1 MYLGHSM
8 SNYAQFFQPIGQGQ
22 EVLAGTDPAFL
33 ADLQAKQQRMALNNA
48 MVARI
53 GDSIRNTP
61 IASRNVRIGQGILQG
76 IYMAMA
82 RRDMNEIAD
91 AKKKD
96 AEARNA
102 AARYQGDYLTTELDK
117 QMNPI
122 FREGSAEDI
131 ANANR
136 GYSLI
141 EQYQRQGLENNPYA
155 QQFIN
160 KQLADKIQRAMAEN
174 EAAKQRQDS
183 REETDYLFSKRAELE
198 NQKQSGREALIDM
211 RTANQI
217 QAMENKRLAG
227 ANALFGVVPKGKPVG
242 MPQYQKMFSPTMKL
256 FQDNE
261 KNLENVQRT
270 RQLLNDFLTRYPNLK
285 DQSQIEAK
293 WQDMVNNVKSIVS
306 KNPAVMDYIRT
317 RNETSKQLAQSTLEE
332 LARQSGVQTN
342 EDAARIVQA
351 AYGAYGMGFGE
362 IQNSLDRQVELA
374 QRALQGSRDTITNQI
389 AMLNPYQYDDYYTAM
404 QNVYGANPEFRQML
418 DNRIAEIKEEVAR
431 GQMTP
436 QQGQEAVQKVI
447 GQLGS
452 YIAGGANIINIAD
465 IPD

>member
-91 AKKKD
+91 AKRKD

-102 AARYQGDYLTTELDK
+102 AERYQGDYLTTELDK

-136 GYSLI
+136 GYGLI
-141 EQYQRQGLENNPYA
+141 EQYQRQGLENNPYV
-155 QQFIN
+155 QQFLN
-160 KQLADKIQRAMAEN
+160 KQLADKIQRAMADS

-183 REETDYLFSKRAELE
+183 REDTDYLFSKRAELE
-198 NQKQSGREALIDM
+198 RQKQGGREALIDM
-211 RTANQI
+211 KTANQI

-242 MPQYQKMFSPTMKL
+242 MPQYQKMFSPTMKQ

-270 RQLLNDFLTRYPNLK
+270 KQILDDFLTRYPNLK
-285 DQSQIEAK
+285 EQSQIEAK
-293 WQDMVNNVKSIVS
+293 WQDMMNNIKSIVS
-306 KNPAVMDYIRT
+306 RNPAVMDYIRT

-342 EDAARIVQA
+342 EDAVRIVQA
-351 AYGAYGMGFGE
+351 AYGAYGAGFGE

-374 QRALQGSRDTITNQI
+374 KKALQGSKDTITNQI

-404 QNVYGANPEFRQML
+404 QNVYGAEPEFRQML

-436 QQGQEAVQKVI
+436 QQGQEAVQQVI

>member
-91 AKKKD
+91 AKRKD

-102 AARYQGDYLTTELDK
+102 AERYQGDYLTTELDK

-136 GYSLI
+136 GYGLI
-141 EQYQRQGLENNPYA
+141 EQYQRQGLENNPYV
-155 QQFIN
+155 QQFLN
-160 KQLADKIQRAMAEN
+160 KQLADKIQRAMADS

-183 REETDYLFSKRAELE
+183 REDTDYLFSKRAELE
-198 NQKQSGREALIDM
+198 RQKQGGREALIDM
-211 RTANQI
+211 KTANQI

-242 MPQYQKMFSPTMKL
+242 MPQYQKMFSPTMKQ

-270 RQLLNDFLTRYPNLK
+270 KQILDDFLMRYPNLK
-285 DQSQIEAK
+285 EQSQIEAK
-293 WQDMVNNVKSIVS
+293 WQDMMNNIKSIVS
-306 KNPAVMDYIRT
+306 RNPAVMDYIRT

-342 EDAARIVQA
+342 EDAVRIVQA
-351 AYGAYGMGFGE
+351 AYGAYGAGFGE

-374 QRALQGSRDTITNQI
+374 KKALQGSRDTITNQI
-389 AMLNPYQYDDYYTAM
+389 ATLNPYQYDDYYTAM
-404 QNVYGANPEFRQML
+404 QNVYGAEPEFRQML

-436 QQGQEAVQKVI
+436 QQGQAEMQQII

>member
-22 EVLAGTDPAFL
+22 EVLSGTDPAFL

-61 IASRNVRIGQGILQG
+61 IASRNVRLGQGILQG

-91 AKKKD
+91 AKRKD

-102 AARYQGDYLTTELDK
+102 AERYKGDYLTTELDK

-136 GYSLI
+136 GYGLI
-141 EQYQRQGLENNPYA
+141 EQYQRQGLENNPYV
-155 QQFIN
+155 QQFLN
-160 KQLADKIQRAMAEN
+160 GQLANKIQRAMAES

-183 REETDYLFSKRAELE
+183 REDTDYLFSKRAELE
-198 NQKQSGREALIDM
+198 NLKQGGREALVDM
-211 RTANQI
+211 KAANQI

-242 MPQYQKMFSPTMKL
+242 MPQYQKMFSPTMKQ

-270 RQLLNDFLTRYPNLK
+270 KQILDDFLTRYPNLK
-285 DQSQIEAK
+285 EQSQIEAK
-293 WQDMVNNVKSIVS
+293 WQDMMNNIKSIVS
-306 KNPAVMDYIRT
+306 RNPAVMDYIRT

-342 EDAARIVQA
+342 EDAVRIVQA
-351 AYGAYGMGFGE
+351 AYGAYGAGFGE

-374 QRALQGSRDTITNQI
+374 KRALQGSRDTITNQI
-389 AMLNPYQYDDYYTAM
+389 ATLNPYQYDDYYTAM
-404 QNVYGANPEFRQML
+404 QNVYGAEPEFRQMI

-436 QQGQEAVQKVI
+436 QQGQAEIQQVI

>member
-1 MYLGHSM
+1 M
-8 SNYAQFFQPIGQGQ
+8 NFFNTPGQGQ

-33 ADLQAKQQRMALNNA
+33 ADLQAKQQRMAFNNA
-48 MVARI
+48 MIAKM
-53 GDSIRNTP
+53 GESIKNTP
-61 IASRNVRIGQGILQG
+61 IASRSTRIGQGLLQG

-82 RRDMNEIAD
+82 MKNMNEIAD

-102 AARYQGDYLTTELDK
+102 ATKYQGDYLTTELDK

-136 GYSLI
+136 GYGLI
-141 EQYQRQGLENNPYA
+141 EQYQRQGLENNPYV

-160 KQLADKIQRAMAEN
+160 GQLANKIQRAMAES

-183 REETDYLFSKRAELE
+183 REDTDYLFNKRAELE
-198 NQKQSGREALIDM
+198 NLKQGGREALVDM
-211 RTANQI
+211 KAANQI

-242 MPQYQKMFSPTMKL
+242 MPQYQKMFSPTMKQY
-256 FQDNE
+256 QDNE

-270 RQLLNDFLTRYPNLK
+270 KQILDDFLTRYPNLK
-285 DQSQIEAK
+285 EQSQIEAK
-293 WQDMVNNVKSIVS
+293 WQDMMNNIKSIVS
-306 KNPAVMDYIRT
+306 RNPAVMDYIRT

-342 EDAARIVQA
+342 EDAVRIVQA
-351 AYGAYGMGFGE
+351 AYGAYGAGFGE

-374 QRALQGSRDTITNQI
+374 KRALQGSKDTITNQI

-404 QNVYGANPEFRQML
+404 QNVYGAEPEFRQML
-418 DNRIAEIKEEVAR
+418 DNRIAEIKEEVAA

-436 QQGQEAVQKVI
+436 QQGQEAVQQVI

-452 YIAGGANIINIAD
+452 YIAGGKNIINIAD

>member
-1 MYLGHSM
+1 M
-8 SNYAQFFQPIGQGQ
+8 NFFNTPGQGQ

-33 ADLQAKQQRMALNNA
+33 ADLQAKQQRMAFNNA
-48 MVARI
+48 MIAKM
-53 GDSIRNTP
+53 GESIKNTP
-61 IASRNVRIGQGILQG
+61 IASRSTRIGQGLLQG

-82 RRDMNEIAD
+82 MKNMNEIAD
-91 AKKKD
+91 AKRKD

-102 AARYQGDYLTTELDK
+102 ATKYQGDYLTTELDK

-136 GYSLI
+136 GYGLI

-160 KQLADKIQRAMAEN
+160 GQLANKIQRAMAESD
-174 EAAKQRQDS
+174 AAKQRQDS
-183 REETDYLFSKRAELE
+183 REDTDYIFNKRAELE
-198 NQKQSGREALIDM
+198 NLKQGGREALVDM
-211 RTANQI
+211 KAANQI

-242 MPQYQKMFSPTMKL
+242 MPQYQKMFSPTMKQY
-256 FQDNE
+256 QDNE

-270 RQLLNDFLTRYPNLK
+270 KQILDDFLTRYPNLK
-285 DQSQIEAK
+285 DHSQIEAK
-293 WQDMVNNVKSIVS
+293 WQDMVNNVKAAVS

-317 RNETSKQLAQSTLEE
+317 KNETSKQLAQSTLEE

-342 EDAARIVQA
+342 EDAVRIVQA
-351 AYGAYGMGFGE
+351 VYGAYGAGFGE
-362 IQNSLDRQVELA
+362 IQNSLDRQAELA
-374 QRALQGSRDTITNQI
+374 ERALQGSKAAISNQI
-389 AMLNPYQYDDYYTAM
+389 SMLNPYQYDDYYTAM
-404 QNVYGANPEFRQML
+404 QNVYGAEPEFRQML
-418 DNRIAEIKEEVAR
+418 DARIAEIKEEVAA

-436 QQGQEAVQKVI
+436 QQGQAAIQQAA
-447 GQLGS
+447 GQLGN
-452 YIAGGANIINIAD
+452 YVAGGGNIINIAD

>member
-1 MYLGHSM
+1 M

-61 IASRNVRIGQGILQG
+61 IASRSTRIGQGLLQG

-82 RRDMNEIAD
+82 MKNMNEIAD
-91 AKKKD
+91 AKRKD

-102 AARYQGDYLTTELDK
+102 AAKYQGDYLTTELDK

-136 GYSLI
+136 GYGLI
-141 EQYQRQGLENNPYA
+141 EQYQRQGLENNPYV

-160 KQLADKIQRAMAEN
+160 KQLADKIQRAMADS
-174 EAAKQRQDS
+174 EALKQRQDS
-183 REETDYLFSKRAELE
+183 REDTDYLFSKRAELE
-198 NQKQSGREALIDM
+198 NLKQGGREALIDM
-211 RTANQI
+211 KAANQM

-242 MPQYQKMFSPTMKL
+242 MPQYQKMFSPTMKQ

-261 KNLENVQRT
+261 KNLENVKRT
-270 RQLLNDFLTRYPNLK
+270 KQILDDFLTRYPNLK
-285 DQSQIEAK
+285 EQSQIEAK
-293 WQDMVNNVKSIVS
+293 WQDWMNNIKSIVS
-306 KNPAVMDYIRT
+306 RNPAVMDYIRT

-342 EDAARIVQA
+342 EDAVRIVQA
-351 AYGAYGMGFGE
+351 AYGAYGAGFGE

-374 QRALQGSRDTITNQI
+374 ERALQGSRDTITNQI
-389 AMLNPYQYDDYYTAM
+389 ATLNPYQYDDYYTAM
-404 QNVYGANPEFRQML
+404 QNVYGAEPEFRQMI

-431 GQMTP
+431 GQITP
-436 QQGQEAVQKVI
+436 QQGQAEMQQVI

>member
-22 EVLAGTDPAFL
+22 EVLSGTDPAFL

-61 IASRNVRIGQGILQG
+61 IASRNVRLGQGILQG

-102 AARYQGDYLTTELDK
+102 AERYKGDYLTTELDK

-122 FREGSAEDI
+122 FREGTAEDI

-136 GYSLI
+136 GYGLI
-141 EQYQRQGLENNPYA
+141 EQYQRQGLENNPYV

-160 KQLADKIQRAMAEN
+160 GQLANKIQRAMTES

-183 REETDYLFSKRAELE
+183 REDTDYLFSKRAELE
-198 NQKQSGREALIDM
+198 NLKQGGREALIDM
-211 RTANQI
+211 KAANQI

-242 MPQYQKMFSPTMKL
+242 MPQYQKMFSPTMKQY
-256 FQDNE
+256 QDNE

-270 RQLLNDFLTRYPNLK
+270 KQILDDFLTRYPNLK
-285 DQSQIEAK
+285 EQSQIEAK
-293 WQDMVNNVKSIVS
+293 WQDMMNNIKSIVS
-306 KNPAVMDYIRT
+306 RNPAVMDYIRT

-342 EDAARIVQA
+342 EDAVRIVQA
-351 AYGAYGMGFGE
+351 AYGAYGAGFGE

-374 QRALQGSRDTITNQI
+374 KRALQGSRDTITNQI
-389 AMLNPYQYDDYYTAM
+389 ATLNPYQYDDYYTAM
-404 QNVYGANPEFRQML
+404 QNVYGAEPEFRQMI

-436 QQGQEAVQKVI
+436 QQGQAEMQQVI

>member
-1 MYLGHSM
+1 M
-8 SNYAQFFQPIGQGQ
+8 NFFNTPGQGQ

-33 ADLQAKQQRMALNNA
+33 ADLQAKQQRMAFNNA
-48 MVARI
+48 MIAKM
-53 GDSIRNTP
+53 GESIKNTP
-61 IASRNVRIGQGILQG
+61 IASRSTRIGQGLLQG

-82 RRDMNEIAD
+82 MKNMNEIAD
-91 AKKKD
+91 AKRKD

-102 AARYQGDYLTTELDK
+102 ATKYQGDYLTTELDK

-136 GYSLI
+136 GYGLI

-160 KQLADKIQRAMAEN
+160 GQLANKIQRAMAESD
-174 EAAKQRQDS
+174 AAKQRQDS
-183 REETDYLFSKRAELE
+183 REDTDYIFNKRAELE
-198 NQKQSGREALIDM
+198 NLKQGGREALVDM
-211 RTANQI
+211 KAANQI

-242 MPQYQKMFSPTMKL
+242 MPQYQKMFSPTMKQY
-256 FQDNE
+256 QDNE

-270 RQLLNDFLTRYPNLK
+270 KQILDDFLTRYPNLK
-285 DQSQIEAK
+285 EQSQIEAK
-293 WQDMVNNVKSIVS
+293 WQDMMNNIKSIVS
-306 KNPAVMDYIRT
+306 RNPAVMDYIRT

-342 EDAARIVQA
+342 EDAVRIVQA
-351 AYGAYGMGFGE
+351 VYGAYGAGFGE

-374 QRALQGSRDTITNQI
+374 KRALQGSKDTITNQI

-404 QNVYGANPEFRQML
+404 QNVYGAEPEFRQML
-418 DNRIAEIKEEVAR
+418 DNRIAEIKEEVAA

-436 QQGQEAVQKVI
+436 QQGQEAVQQVI

-452 YIAGGANIINIAD
+452 YIAGGKNIINIAD

>member
-48 MVARI
+48 MMARI

-91 AKKKD
+91 AKRKD

-102 AARYQGDYLTTELDK
+102 ATKYQGDYLTTELDK

-122 FREGSAEDI
+122 FKEGSAEDI

-136 GYSLI
+136 GYALI

-183 REETDYLFSKRAELE
+183 REDTDYLFSKRAELE

-242 MPQYQKMFSPTMKL
+242 MPQYQKMFSPTMKQ

-270 RQLLNDFLTRYPNLK
+270 RQILDDFLTRYPNLK

-293 WQDMVNNVKSIVS
+293 WQDMVNNIKSIVS

-362 IQNSLDRQVELA
+362 ILNSLDRQTELA

-404 QNVYGANPEFRQML
+404 QNVYGAEPEFRQML

-436 QQGQEAVQKVI
+436 QQGQAEVQKVI

>member
-1 MYLGHSM
+1 MNLGHSM

-22 EVLAGTDPAFL
+22 EVLSGTDPAFL

-61 IASRNVRIGQGILQG
+61 IASRNVRLGQGILQG

-91 AKKKD
+91 AKRKD

-102 AARYQGDYLTTELDK
+102 AERYKGDYLTTELDK

-136 GYSLI
+136 GYGLI
-141 EQYQRQGLENNPYA
+141 EQYQRQGLENNPYV

-160 KQLADKIQRAMAEN
+160 GQLANKIQRAMTES

-183 REETDYLFSKRAELE
+183 REDTDYLFSKRAELE
-198 NQKQSGREALIDM
+198 NLKQGGREALVDM
-211 RTANQI
+211 RAANQI

-242 MPQYQKMFSPTMKL
+242 MPQYQKMFSPTMKQ

-270 RQLLNDFLTRYPNLK
+270 KQILDDFLTRYPNLK
-285 DQSQIEAK
+285 EQSQIEAK
-293 WQDMVNNVKSIVS
+293 WQDMMNNIKSIVS
-306 KNPAVMDYIRT
+306 RNPAVMDYIRT

-342 EDAARIVQA
+342 EDAVRIVQA
-351 AYGAYGMGFGE
+351 AYGAYGAGFGE

-374 QRALQGSRDTITNQI
+374 KKALQGSKDTITNQI
-389 AMLNPYQYDDYYTAM
+389 ATLNPYQYDDYYTAM
-404 QNVYGANPEFRQML
+404 QNVYGAEPEFRQML

-436 QQGQEAVQKVI
+436 QQGQAEMQQII

>member
-1 MYLGHSM
+1 M
-8 SNYAQFFQPIGQGQ
+8 NFFNTPGQGQ

-33 ADLQAKQQRMALNNA
+33 ADLQAKQQRMAFNNA
-48 MVARI
+48 MIAKM
-53 GDSIRNTP
+53 GESIKNTP
-61 IASRNVRIGQGILQG
+61 IASRSTRIGQGLLQG

-82 RRDMNEIAD
+82 MKNMNEIAD
-91 AKKKD
+91 AKRKD

-102 AARYQGDYLTTELDK
+102 ATKYQGDYLTTELDK

-136 GYSLI
+136 GYGLI

-160 KQLADKIQRAMAEN
+160 GQLANKIQRAMAESD
-174 EAAKQRQDS
+174 AAKQRQDS
-183 REETDYLFSKRAELE
+183 REDTDYIFNKRAELE
-198 NQKQSGREALIDM
+198 NLKQGGREALVDM
-211 RTANQI
+211 KAANQI

-242 MPQYQKMFSPTMKL
+242 MPQYQKMFSPTMKQY
-256 FQDNE
+256 QDNE

-270 RQLLNDFLTRYPNLK
+270 KQILDDFLTRYPNLK
-285 DQSQIEAK
+285 EQSQIEAK
-293 WQDMVNNVKSIVS
+293 WQDMMNNIKSIVS
-306 KNPAVMDYIRT
+306 RNPAVMDYIRT

-342 EDAARIVQA
+342 EDAVRIVQA
-351 AYGAYGMGFGE
+351 VYGAYGAGFGE

-374 QRALQGSRDTITNQI
+374 KRALQGSKDTITNQI

-404 QNVYGANPEFRQML
+404 QNVYGAEPEFRQML
-418 DNRIAEIKEEVAR
+418 DNRIAEIKEEVAA

-436 QQGQEAVQKVI
+436 QQGQEAVQQVI

-452 YIAGGANIINIAD
+452 YIAGGRNIINIAD

>member
-1 MYLGHSM
+1 MNLGHSM

-22 EVLAGTDPAFL
+22 EVLSGTDPAFL

-61 IASRNVRIGQGILQG
+61 IASRNVRIGQGLLQG

-82 RRDMNEIAD
+82 MKNMNEIAD
-91 AKKKD
+91 TKKKD

-102 AARYQGDYLTTELDK
+102 AAKYQGDYLTTELDK

-136 GYSLI
+136 GYGLI
-141 EQYQRQGLENNPYA
+141 EQYQRQGLENNPYV

-160 KQLADKIQRAMAEN
+160 GQLTNKIQRAMAES

-183 REETDYLFSKRAELE
+183 REDTDYIFNKRAELE
-198 NQKQSGREALIDM
+198 NLKQGGREALVDM
-211 RTANQI
+211 KAANQI

-242 MPQYQKMFSPTMKL
+242 MPQYQKMFSPTMKQY
-256 FQDNE
+256 QDNE

-270 RQLLNDFLTRYPNLK
+270 KQILDDFLTRYPNLK
-285 DQSQIEAK
+285 EQSQIEAK
-293 WQDMVNNVKSIVS
+293 WQDMMNNIKSIVS
-306 KNPAVMDYIRT
+306 RNPAVMDYIRT

-342 EDAARIVQA
+342 EDAVRIVQA
-351 AYGAYGMGFGE
+351 AYGAYGAGFGE

-374 QRALQGSRDTITNQI
+374 KRALQGSKDTITNQI

-404 QNVYGANPEFRQML
+404 QNVYGAEPEFRQML

-436 QQGQEAVQKVI
+436 QQGQEAVQQVI

-452 YIAGGANIINIAD
+452 YIAGGKNIINIAD